1 MIDVSLNEV
10 ESLAARVARS
20 CGFSHGLSDDVAR
33 AAVRLA
39 AQDRPW
45 GEALERLA
53 REAAR
58 FAAPGEPGG
67 RPLCPVRLGAYLL
80 DGGAPDLGAAQV
92 GLPIW
97 LGALVED
104 AMRASWVGGDLVD
117 AAPVRLERPAR
128 TPPPTGTRATI
139 SPARR
144 DALLA
149 LAHKIY
155 VPESATSRARGAGGG
170 RVDDE

>member
-1 MIDVSLNEV
+1 MIDLSLNEV

-45 GEALERLA
+45 AEALERLA
-53 REAAR
+53 QQAAS
-58 FAAPGEPGG
+58 FAAPGEAGE

-80 DGGAPDLGAAQV
+80 DGGAAEPGAAPV

-97 LGALVED
+97 LDALTEGAMTV
-104 AMRASWVGGDLVD
+104 SWDGGDLVD
-117 AAPVRLERPAR
+117 AAPVSLSPHAQAPRPAR
-128 TPPPTGTRATI
+128 ARA
-139 SPARR
+139 SLSAGQRER
-144 DALLA
+144 LLEW
-149 LAHKIY
+149 AHRIY